1 MTSNMPF
8 PGIVGLGTNDMSLVV
23 QKRYPSFSYCTISDF
38 RGDVEGWIHFG
49 SESQLF
55 GRSTPLL
62 TSPANDFY
70 RLSFQGISVD
80 GEDLK
85 LPKKEALKSAMP
97 DENVWSINP
106 WELCFKN
113 IDNDPEINFNFEDL
127 SFPLRLINTWLRV
140 SDVYCLAITRT
151 TDFSVF
157 GMFQQRGVN
166 VGYDLE
172 NKQLRLKYVDYC
184 PDDDDEY
191 N

>member
-1 MTSNMPF
+1 MTN
-8 PGIVGLGTNDMSLVV
+8 
-23 QKRYPSFSYCTISDF
+23 
-38 RGDVEGWIHFG
+38 
-49 SESQLF
+49 
-55 GRSTPLL
+55 
-62 TSPANDFY
+62 PANDFY

-85 LPKKEALKSAMP
+85 LPKKVFDKGFIIDSGTTYTLLNTDAFDMLIEALKSAMP

-184 PDDDDEY
+184 PDDDDDEY